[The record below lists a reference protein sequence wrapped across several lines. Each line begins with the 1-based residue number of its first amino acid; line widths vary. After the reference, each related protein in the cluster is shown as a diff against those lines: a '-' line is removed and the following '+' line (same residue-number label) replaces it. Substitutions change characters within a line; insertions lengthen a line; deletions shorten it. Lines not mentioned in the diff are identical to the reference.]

1 MERSELM
8 TNLTQQVKHGAG
20 QALATLSQ
28 GWRELRSRAG
38 NALTHFQGRRADGD
52 EGSDDGL
59 PALGSWGFMAAD
71 VVNSKDQIVVRLE
84 APGLSR
90 KDFNVELRG
99 NVLCVAGEKRLERE
113 SKADGQHVF
122 QCAYGN
128 FRRDI
133 PLPAAV
139 DADRAKATYRDG
151 VLRIALPKSDGDQ
164 PSRFV
169 VQVK

>member
-1 MERSELM
+1 M

-99 NVLCVAGEKRLERE
+99 NVLCVRRKAPRARIE
-113 SKADGQHVF
+113 S
-122 QCAYGN
+122 
-128 FRRDI
+128 RR
-133 PLPAAV
+133 PARV
-139 DADRAKATYRDG
+139 SVRVRKF
-151 VLRIALPKSDGDQ
+151 
-164 PSRFV
+164 PSRYPV
-169 VQVK
+169 AGGGGCRSSEGNLSRRRPQDCPAEVRRRSA